1 MYAIEIEGMINQ
13 HGGEQRTRELWEAQ
27 EGSRE
32 IDENGKGE
40 RGALPGSAGSE
51 ET

>member
-1 MYAIEIEGMINQ
+1 MINQ

-32 IDENGKGE
+32 IDENGKRCGGG
-40 RGALPGSAGSE
+40 GARCAA
-51 ET
+51 